1 MQWFVATARI
11 DMRILF
17 VCTGN
22 VCRSPIAEKMLE
34 RYNTELGLG
43 LHVSSAGTRALN
55 GQPMHPE
62 SERVLQD
69 LGIETGG
76 FESRM
81 LTPDIAAA
89 CDLLLGMTREHR
101 AVARQLAPARWKRM
115 LALRELPVERMRDAQ
130 SIRPAIDPIDPK
142 LDIRDPIG
150 KPAYVFDEVAENI
163 AASVDSLVKWLEKQ
177 EAHPTGK
184 HHSTR

>member
-1 MQWFVATARI
+1 MK
-11 DMRILF
+11 ILF

-22 VCRSPIAEKMLE
+22 ICRSPVAEKLLE
-34 RYNTELGLG
+34 HFNTELGLG

-62 SERVLQD
+62 SERVLRE
-69 LGIETGG
+69 LGIEADN

-81 LTPDIAAA
+81 LTPDIATD

-101 AVARQLAPARWKRM
+101 AIARQLAPARWKRM
-115 LALRELPVERMRDAQ
+115 FALRELSTERTAEVKVM
-130 SIRPAIDPIDPK
+130 SPATDPTNPG

-150 KPAYVFDEVAENI
+150 RPGEVFDEVAAQI
-163 AASVDSLVKWLEKQ
+163 AKSIQLLVNWIETQ
-177 EAHPTGK
+177 ETQTTGR
-184 HHSTR
+184 HHLAK

>member
-1 MQWFVATARI
+1 MK
-11 DMRILF
+11 ILF

-22 VCRSPIAEKMLE
+22 ICRSPVAEKLLE
-34 RYNTELGLG
+34 RYNMELGLG

-62 SERVLQD
+62 SERVLD
-69 LGIETGG
+69 GLGIETGD

-81 LTPDIAAA
+81 LTPDIAAD

-115 LALRELPVERMRDAQ
+115 FALRELPIEPMRDAQ
-130 SIRPAIDPIDPK
+130 SIRPAIDPTDPK

-150 KPAYVFDEVAENI
+150 RPAHVFDEVASDI
-163 AASVDSLVKWLEKQ
+163 ASSIDSLVKWLEKQ
-177 EAHPTGK
+177 EAYPTGK
-184 HHSTR
+184 HHLTR